1 MITSTSNPRVK
12 ELKSLQK
19 AKERRSRGVFIIEG
33 LKEIEKAILSDYQFN
48 SVYYC
53 PDLISKD
60 RIDNMLGSLKHNLPI
75 EEISTKVY
83 NQVAYR
89 ENSGGLIVCA
99 KPKTTELS
107 GLKISKNPL
116 ILVVESVEK
125 PGNLGA
131 LLRTA
136 DAAGVNGVIVCD
148 PHTDI
153 YNPNVIRAS
162 IGSVFTTPLVLSDS
176 KTIVEWL
183 KNKGIKLFCTA
194 LSASK
199 PHYEIDFTVPS
210 AIVMGSESTGLTDEW
225 LNKSDQNII
234 IPMHGAADSM
244 NVSTSAA
251 VIVFEAIRQRSI

>member
-1 MITSTSNPRVK
+1 MITSTSNPIVK

-19 AKERRSRGVFIIEG
+19 VKERRSHGVFIIEG
-33 LKEIEKAILSDYQFN
+33 LKEIEKAILSDYQLN

-53 PDLISKD
+53 PDIISKD
-60 RIDNMLGSLKHNLPI
+60 HIDNMLGGLHKITI

-83 NQVAYR
+83 NQIAYR
-89 ENSGGLIVCA
+89 ENSGGLIICA
-99 KPKTTELS
+99 QPKTTELS
-107 GLKISKNPL
+107 DLKISDNPL
-116 ILVVESVEK
+116 IIVAESVEK

-153 YNPNVIRAS
+153 YNPNVIRSS

-176 KTIVEWL
+176 STTIEWL
-183 KNKGIKLFCTA
+183 KSNGIQLFCAA

-210 AIVMGSESTGLTDEW
+210 AIVMGTESTGLTSEW
-225 LNKSDQNII
+225 LKTSDQNII
-234 IPMHGAADSM
+234 IPMHGAVDSM

-251 VIVFEAIRQRSI
+251 VIIFEAIRQRSI